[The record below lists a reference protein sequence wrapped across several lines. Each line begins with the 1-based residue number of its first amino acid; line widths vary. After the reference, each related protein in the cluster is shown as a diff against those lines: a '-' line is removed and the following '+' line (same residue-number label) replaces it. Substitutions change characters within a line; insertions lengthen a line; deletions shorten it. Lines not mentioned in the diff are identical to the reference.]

1 MVVLVS
7 AEALRSP
14 VMTNAEEGPVVEE
27 EFWEAGRESC
37 SAALTTSITWV
48 DQNKPSTVL
57 YSNLCFFFLLL
68 KKVLQA

>member
-37 SAALTTSITWV
+37 SAALTTSITCV
-48 DQNKPSTVL
+48 SQNK
-57 YSNLCFFFLLL
+57 LL
-68 KKVLQA
+68 